1 MMGCRYSEE
10 VKRLRGELEEA
21 QGGTKRAQEDAR
33 RAREDERSRLALELA
48 DLRAQNASLKFDN
61 ERMTAEV
68 RVRRGGAAVSAGC
81 ALERV
86 GGQGAN
92 AAVCGLL
99 RKSGAPPPPGCAT
112 GG

>member
-1 MMGCRYSEE
+1 LMGCRYSEE

-68 RVRRGGAAVSAGC
+68 RVRRGGGGGVGWLCTGTCGRAGC
-81 ALERV
+81 QRCCV
-86 GGQGAN
+86 WI
-92 AAVCGLL
+92 AAKEWC
-99 RKSGAPPPPGCAT
+99 PPPPGCAT